1 MSLRDIIDKTLSDW
15 MKGDGPESDIV
26 LSSRVR
32 LARNLAGVPFP
43 GAAQDE
49 QLKQV
54 MESARKAGTDNEILQ
69 GAEFVR
75 LAELP
80 LLERQLLLEK
90 HLISPQQ
97 TQNVKY
103 KAVVVRGDESI
114 SIMINEEDHF
124 RIQALFPGL
133 QPLEAWRWCSQ
144 ADDAFAQRLEYAIS
158 PEIGYLTAC
167 PTNVGTGMR
176 ASIMMHMP
184 ALVMTDQMKRV
195 VSAVAQF
202 GLTVRGIY
210 GEGTDVSGNIFQIS
224 NQVTLGQTEEE
235 IIQHLLDVTRQIISQ
250 ERAAREHVLKQN
262 KDVLEDRVFRSYGV
276 LTNARL
282 ISTQEAM
289 KLLSD
294 VRLGIDMQLLHGLE
308 PRILQ
313 ELLVMIR
320 PAHLQQLMGQQL
332 DAPHRDAYRAS
343 LIRERMQPAP
353 PKTGDTGLA
362 KEG

>member
-15 MKGDGPESDIV
+15 MKGTGPEPDIV

-43 GAAQDE
+43 GAAAQE

-54 MESARKAGTDNEILQ
+54 MESARQAGSDNEILQ

-75 LAELP
+75 LSELP
-80 LLERQLLLEK
+80 LLERQLLVEK
-90 HLISPQQ
+90 HLISPQH
-97 TQNVKY
+97 TKNVKY

-114 SIMINEEDHF
+114 SIMVNEEDHF

-133 QPLEAWRWCSQ
+133 QPLEAWRWCSK
-144 ADDAFAQRLEYAIS
+144 ADDAFAQRLEYAVS

-176 ASIMMHMP
+176 ASIMVHMP
-184 ALVMTDQMKRV
+184 ALVMTNQSKRV
-195 VSAVAQF
+195 MSAVSQF
-202 GLTVRGIY
+202 GLTVRGLY
-210 GEGTDVSGNIFQIS
+210 GEGTDMSGNILQIS

-235 IIQHLLDVTRQIISQ
+235 IIQHLLDVTRQIITQ
-250 ERAAREHVLKQN
+250 ERTARDLVLKQ
-262 KDVLEDRVFRSYGV
+262 KKTELEDRIFRSYGL
-276 LTNARL
+276 LTNARVM
-282 ISTQEAM
+282 SSQEAM
-289 KLLSD
+289 RLLSD
-294 VRLGIDMQLLHGLE
+294 VRLGIDMQLLQGLE

-320 PAHLQQLMGQQL
+320 PAHLQKLMGQEL
-332 DAPHRDAYRAS
+332 DAPQRDVCRAS
-343 LIRERMQPAP
+343 LIRERMKPLP
-353 PKTGDTGLA
+353 PHSGDTGLA